1 MLKKDSIYFKIYVY
15 SLFNPKRVILYK
27 VIGSVKKQTFRVL
40 WMLEELVI
48 PYEHQNVLP
57 HSAKVLAYNFFG
69 KASILLDS
77 DVAIRDK

>member
-1 MLKKDSIYFKIYVY
+1 
-15 SLFNPKRVILYK
+15 
-27 VIGSVKKQTFRVL
+27 
-40 WMLEELVI
+40 MLEELGI
-48 PYEHQNVLP
+48 PYEHQNVPP